1 MDFSSLELL
10 ELVLNVTEEPFIED
24 FKVLKYLKLVLIV
37 VKDFK
42 RLKELIDVLKDFM
55 VLKLLKQGPT
65 QLEVIILKS
74 NFQQNCLID

>member
-65 QLEVIILKS
+65 
-74 NFQQNCLID
+74 